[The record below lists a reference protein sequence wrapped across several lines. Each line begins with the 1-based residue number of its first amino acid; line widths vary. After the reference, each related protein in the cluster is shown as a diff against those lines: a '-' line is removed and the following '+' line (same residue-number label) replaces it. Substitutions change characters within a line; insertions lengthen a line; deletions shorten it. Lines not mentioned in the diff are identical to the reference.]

1 MLGQIGRAP
10 FAVPLG
16 QATGEEPT
24 PNATD
29 SAAGLMSAADKTKLD
44 RLAPDWDP
52 YPSAVRVYAIDY
64 DGGSDSATGYA
75 DATGVGDAAITTAM
89 VAAGLVPI
97 KTFEELLLRL
107 PRVGAGRAVIIAIKN
122 RANGATYLDKSA
134 ATQSLILRGY
144 PGYVQI
150 RILGT
155 SDFSNSTLD
164 KIKSG
169 AITSD
174 AGPNVDGS
182 WTVNGAG
189 TTLSC
194 SVVTSVSNLPADPT
208 ALGRRIRFDPAT
220 TTAALRNKGVTIQ
233 NNTTSAIT
241 FCNAAPAA
249 PANLDT
255 FFIEKP
261 GVVFGA
267 WTIDVQSPIV
277 IRGLASASGSAGVIV
292 QCGTRD
298 LAVDGFHPTV
308 SVSFCS
314 TEGTVGTFFMGN
326 FYLLCRAVL
335 ATIDPSGTQE
345 NTGAGWR
352 SGGVLTAEYNT
363 RVQIDTSGSVVNNQ
377 SFFIENAYGSA
388 GQGCYW
394 VGGATPVLSI
404 DTCGI
409 ATPAGAKSSS
419 DWGVFGTP
427 FHFGTGVLTASFSV
441 TRIDGRLRLVSS
453 PISVDGVAITQ
464 AGAGSDSA
472 ALSLRMEGG
481 EVRINNVTGTTGNT
495 AYGIGLIRCR
505 NTRVVIQ
512 GTTTLTGTSGDI
524 IDNLQDDS
532 QSVALSYTGLST
544 TNVVDDAGN
553 DICKAAVPRYCT
565 GPALALQNKDG
576 TALALGEIVRV
587 SAAAQ
592 CVRAQADTFAHAD
605 GPLYVALAATANNVF
620 GFFVPMTSPQKWVLF
635 DAATPAIAALSYISP
650 GTAGAATITVP
661 AAAATNQKRRM
672 GHVVA
677 NSGSLGLLTGS
688 PELLAVTSD
697 GVAP

>member
-1 MLGQIGRAP
+1 VGARRAGFVRVGFRRADATSSSSSGSQTGSSSTADWGQ
-10 FAVPLG
+10 
-16 QATGEEPT
+16 
-24 PNATD
+24 
-29 SAAGLMSAADKTKLD
+29 
-44 RLAPDWDP
+44 
-52 YPSAVRVYAIDY
+52 YPAAVRVYAIDY
-64 DGGSDSATGYA
+64 DGGSDDDSNPGYV
-75 DATGVGDAAITTAM
+75 DATGVTDTLITIAM
-89 VAAGLVPI
+89 QAAGIAPL
-97 KTFEELLLRL
+97 KTWEEFLTRL
-107 PRVGAGRAVIIAIKN
+107 PGNGAGRAVIVAIKN
-122 RANGATYLDKSA
+122 RAAGATYKKQDGTT
-134 ATQSLILRGY
+134 TQDLTLRGY

-155 SDFSNSTLD
+155 SDFSNSATD

-174 AGPNVDGS
+174 AGPNGDGS
-182 WTVNGAG
+182 WTVSGAG

-194 SVVTSVSNLPADPT
+194 TITGTLPADPT
-208 ALGRRIRFDPAT
+208 ALGRRMRFDAAT
-220 TTAALRNKGVTIQ
+220 TTSALRNKGVTIQ
-233 NNTTSAIT
+233 NNTATGIT
-241 FCNAAPAA
+241 FANAAAAA
-249 PANLDT
+249 PQNGDT

-277 IRGLASASGSAGVIV
+277 IRGLASASGSSGVVV

-314 TEGTVGTFFMGN
+314 TEGTVGTFIMGS
-326 FYLLCRAVL
+326 FYVWCRSTL
-335 ATIDPSGTQE
+335 ASIDPSGASE
-345 NTGAGWR
+345 NTGGGWR
-352 SGGVLTAEYNT
+352 SGGTFNVEYVT
-363 RVQIDTSGSVVNNQ
+363 RAIIDTSGAVTNNQ
-377 SFFIENAYGSA
+377 SFWVEIPYGA
-388 GQGCYW
+388 VGQGCYF
-394 VGGATPVLSI
+394 VGGATPILSL
-404 DTCGI
+404 DTCG
-409 ATPAGAKSSS
+409 AGSVAGAKSGN
-419 DWGVFGTP
+419 DWGTFSGA
-427 FHFGTGVLTASFSV
+427 FHFGTGQLTASFSP
-441 TRIDGRLRLVSS
+441 TRIDGRLRLQGS
-453 PISVDGVAITQ
+453 PIAVDGVAITQ

-481 EVRINNVTGTTGNT
+481 EVRIMAVTGSTGNT
-495 AYGIGLIRCR
+495 AYGIGLTRCR

-553 DICKAAVPRYCT
+553 DICKATIPKYIA

-576 TALALGEIVRV
+576 TALALGEIVRI

-592 CVRAQADTFAHAD
+592 CVRAQADTSAHAA

-620 GFFVPMTSPQKWVLF
+620 GLFVPMTSPQKWVLF
-635 DAATPAIAALSYISP
+635 DAATPTIAALSYISP
-650 GTAGAATITVP
+650 GTAGAATVTVP
-661 AAAATNQKRRM
+661 APSGTNQKRRV

-677 NSGSLGLLTGS
+677 NSGSLGLVTGS
-688 PELLAVTSD
+688 PELLQVTSD